1 MQQLSFDLGSAMSSF
16 RKSEAPALG
25 PAFSHQVFDPS
36 VLSMPGG
43 STIMFDLDKLT
54 MADYRTMRYHPQIN
68 ASLSLITFMI
78 HQLDWTIECEDKKI
92 ADTVEENVR
101 LIWTRLIRAISQS
114 FWAGYSPSVLEWENT
129 NNGKNIFISKI
140 KDLTPEQCEV
150 NWKEVESS
158 YRPPR
163 SENPYNQV
171 IPKVKVFDGIKK
183 FGLGYPIPTEH
194 SFWYPLLIENGD
206 YYGKK
211 LLKPAFT
218 SWYFSILMHLFS
230 NRYFERFGEPVPVGR
245 APFEEEFKYK
255 DADGAEKS
263 KTGKQ
268 AMEDI
273 LRSLRNR
280 GTVVLPSD
288 RDPTASSGGGRSE
301 YMYDIEYLESQ
312 MRGADFER
320 YMERLDEEISLSIF
334 TPMLL
339 LRTGSVGS
347 LNLGV
352 QHTQTWLWSLNAIA
366 GDIKEYIDR
375 YICERIKEYNFS
387 PNAPRV
393 EWVPKKMGKENP
405 ETIRAI
411 ISGLIS
417 GKMAK
422 PDLDE
427 LGTALG
433 MTLEEIKQVD
443 PLTPLP
449 GDPNDPLNKTGQ
461 DTRDRATRVRVN
473 DQPRKVGEPL
483 ATGRQIAARI
493 GGQVGKAWKEGAFGA
508 TTTLSMGYRKRFS
521 QSLVDAGWSDDEAPA
536 LTDSLYSKMD
546 EWLKVASSLGQDEFL
561 SPEDFVETFQ
571 RRLTEE
577 IESIAS

>member
-1 MQQLSFDLGSAMSSF
+1 MQGQQLQLDLGSAMSNF
-16 RKSEAPALG
+16 RKADPPALG
-25 PAFSHQVFDPS
+25 PAFSQQGFDPQ
-36 VLSMPGG
+36 VLQMPGG
-43 STIMFDLDKLT
+43 ATIMFDLDKLT
-54 MADYRTMRYHPQIN
+54 LADYRVMRYHPQVN
-68 ASLSLITFMI
+68 ASMSLITFML
-78 HQLDWTIECEDKKI
+78 HQLDWRIECEDKKI
-92 ADTVEENVR
+92 ADVVEENLR
-101 LIWTRLIRAISQS
+101 LVWTRLIRALAQA
-114 FWAGYSPSVLEWENT
+114 FPFGFSPNVLEWENAE
-129 NNGKNIFISKI
+129 NGKYIFLSKI
-140 KDLTPEQCEV
+140 KDMAPEQCEV

-158 YRPPR
+158 YRPPASVNR
-163 SENPYNQV
+163 YNHV

-183 FGLGYPIPTEH
+183 YGLGYPIPPEH
-194 SFWYPLLIENGD
+194 SLWYPIMMENGD
-206 YYGKK
+206 YYGRK

-245 APFEEEFKYK
+245 APFDEEFKYK
-255 DADGAEKS
+255 DSTGTEKAMS
-263 KTGKQ
+263 GKQ

-273 LRSLRNR
+273 LRNLRNR

-288 RDPTASSGGGRSE
+288 RDPTATSSGGRSE

-320 YMERLDEEISLSIF
+320 YMERLDEEISLAIF

-352 QHTQTWLWSLNAIA
+352 QHTQTWLWSLNALA

-375 YICERIKEYNFS
+375 YILERIKAYNFS

-393 EWVPKKMGKENP
+393 EWIPKAMGKENP
-405 ETIRAI
+405 ETIRAM
-411 ISGLIS
+411 ISGLIG

-422 PDLDE
+422 PDLEE
-427 LGTALG
+427 LGVALG
-433 MTLEEIKQVD
+433 MTIEEIKQVD

-449 GDPNDPLNKTGQ
+449 GDTTGK
-461 DTRDRATRVRVN
+461 DVRDRADRVRVN
-473 DQPRKVGEPL
+473 DVPRKVGEPL

-493 GGQVGKAWKEGAFGA
+493 GGQVGKAWKDGAFNGS
-508 TTTLSMGYRKRFS
+508 TVLSMGYRKRFS
-521 QSLVDAGWSDDEAPA
+521 QSLVDAGWSEDEAPA
-536 LTDSLYSKMD
+536 LTDALYSKM
-546 EWLKVASSLGQDEFL
+546 ENWLKIAVTLGPEEFL
-561 SPEDFVETFQ
+561 SPEDFVETFS
-571 RRLTEE
+571 RRLTTE